1 MKHLKN
7 LFYFGYMQA
16 VSCLFPVII
25 FLTLALTKYIEVP
38 SIARYDLIL
47 LICLAAQ
54 ILMIHF
60 KYETADEVKVIFVFH
75 IIGLALELYKVQM
88 GSWAYP
94 EEGISKVF
102 GVPLYSGFMYAS
114 VASYMCQAWRRM
126 DLRISS
132 WPSLWIVVILGAA
145 IYFNFY
151 THHYIYDV
159 RWILKLLILLVFL
172 KTFVSFT
179 INKTAYSMPLT
190 LSFFLIGFFIWIAE
204 NIATFFGAWA
214 YPNQQQNW
222 EIVHIGKISSWL
234 LLVIVSFMIVAQLKH
249 IKEFNEQP
257 ETLSARQ

>member
-1 MKHLKN
+1 MKQLIN
-7 LFYFGYMQA
+7 LFHFGYQQA
-16 VSCLFPVII
+16 MSCFFPVII

-38 SIARYDLIL
+38 FIARYDLIL
-47 LICLAAQ
+47 LICLSAQ
-54 ILMIHF
+54 ILMILF

-75 IIGLALELYKVQM
+75 VIGLALELYKVQM

-94 EEGISKVF
+94 EDAVSKVF

-126 DLRISS
+126 GLRISS
-132 WPSLWIVVILGAA
+132 WPASWIVVILGAA
-145 IYFNFY
+145 TYFNFY

-179 INKTAYSMPLT
+179 VNKTTYFMPLT

-214 YPNQQQNW
+214 YPNQQQQW

-249 IKEFNEQP
+249 VKESREKDQHV
-257 ETLSARQ
+257 SVQQ